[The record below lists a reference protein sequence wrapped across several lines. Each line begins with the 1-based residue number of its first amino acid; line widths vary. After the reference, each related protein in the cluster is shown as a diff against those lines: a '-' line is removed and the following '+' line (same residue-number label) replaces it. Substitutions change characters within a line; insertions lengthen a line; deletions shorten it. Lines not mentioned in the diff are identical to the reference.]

1 MKSVKSN
8 IWFVWYLKI
17 VVLRINNEFH
27 KLGIKVQNITEG
39 CSYGNRKRLQLVES

>member
-17 VVLRINNEFH
+17 VVVRINDEFD
-27 KLGIKVQNITEG
+27 KLGIKVQNMTEG
-39 CSYGNRKRLQLVES
+39 RS